1 MGPVE
6 RRTVDWV
13 YRLSREEMTDWAASR
28 SYVITLPD
36 ERRGAVLGQVRDLL
50 DTHPALA
57 GAEEIALHMVTRCSR
72 ADLPR

>member
-1 MGPVE
+1 M
-6 RRTVDWV
+6 DWV
-13 YRLSREEMTDWAASR
+13 HRLSRDEMTDWVASR

-36 ERRGAVLGQVRDLL
+36 ERRGTVLGQVRDLL

-57 GAEEIALHMVTRCSR
+57 GGGEIALNMVTRCSR